1 MYGVVYGGYT
11 YPFGRQTNRAALD
24 DRNGAAIEFAT
35 QFLWGG
41 QLAWLGNIIL
51 EPKYRPEAEYL
62 RLLAQTRARCIPYL
76 AEGEMLKPPAIV
88 TPVPEITGKTI
99 WGPHTVVDHA
109 CRAGGCL
116 ARRDGLAFLTNL
128 STEASFTWRLTSAPP
143 LGKAAVISSGCQGG
157 MRRWPAPTPQ
167 ETLPTRP

>member
-1 MYGVVYGGYT
+1 
-11 YPFGRQTNRAALD
+11 ALD

-62 RLLAQTRARCIPYL
+62 RLLAQTRAQCIPYL
-76 AEGEMLKPPAIV
+76 AEGEMLKPHAIV

-99 WGPHTVVDHA
+99 WGPHTVVDTVPA
-109 CRAGGCL
+109 VQAVAWRAV
-116 ARRDGLAFLTNL
+116 DGSVAFFLTNL
-128 STEASFTWRLTSAPP
+128 STEAQSFTWEIDFARHR
-143 LGKAAVISSGCQGG
+143 LGKAAVITPLGAKEGTRVVG
-157 MRRWPAPTPQ
+157 PRLRRK
-167 ETLPTRP
+167 ETLPGRGVLSLIARPVK